1 MLDRGV
7 FTARVR
13 SFGAPSLYPALV
25 ACTNRCT
32 PVAKCVPPGV
42 PPWDLLEE
50 IGQQLRQQHYDVDD
64 VFQRAASV
72 SNEWTYDPCR
82 GGGGRLRDRFQ
93 PKFNRERTMALKWR
107 TLAETLNP
115 QPCAST

>member
-1 MLDRGV
+1 M
-7 FTARVR
+7 
-13 SFGAPSLYPALV
+13 
-25 ACTNRCT
+25 
-32 PVAKCVPPGV
+32 PPGV

-50 IGQQLRQQHYDVDD
+50 IGQQLRQQNYDVDD

-115 QPCAST
+115 QPCAPRKLQEVIRPPVTRHHPISPSMTGVCLC